1 MEPVE
6 VEKKSGWWKAEKYM
20 KKRRILKTSGDISP
34 GKVQTWEVRGKGIK
48 KKKKKKKK
56 HFDYIGG

>member
-20 KKRRILKTSGDISP
+20 KKRRVLKTSGDISP
-34 GKVQTWEVRGKGIK
+34 GKVQTWKVGGKGIK
-48 KKKKKKKK
+48 KKKQNTLTILGANK
-56 HFDYIGG
+56 

>member
-20 KKRRILKTSGDISP
+20 KKRRVLKTSGDISP
-34 GKVQTWEVRGKGIK
+34 GKVQTWKVGGKGIK
-48 KKKKKKKK
+48 KKKKNTLTILGANK
-56 HFDYIGG
+56 